1 MGNLELEELASLIEE
16 KMERTLEGIEKTLGQ
31 IMERGLTMEEV
42 RRHMNGLEEAFSIL
56 SQRWVLQI
64 MVLLLL
70 SGPMRFSE
78 IKKTLGISS
87 RTLSEKLRRL
97 RKVGMVEREVEPGP
111 PVSTRYKLSRDG
123 REIALL
129 TLPLL
134 YRLGRRSLLKGKE

>member
-1 MGNLELEELASLIEE
+1 MGSLEEFASLIEE
-16 KMERTLEGIEKTLGQ
+16 KMGRTLEGIERTLAE
-31 IMERGLTMEEV
+31 IMKRGLTVEEV
-42 RRHMNGLEEAFSIL
+42 RRHMDGLEEAFSML

-78 IKKTLGISS
+78 IRRALGISS
-87 RTLSEKLRRL
+87 RTLSEKLGRL
-97 RKVGMVEREVEPGP
+97 REAGMVEREVEPGP
-111 PVSTRYKLSRDG
+111 PVSTRYRLSGDG

-134 YRLGRRSLLKGKE
+134 YRLGRRGATGGKG